1 MAFDPQQTAHQQQ
14 FGLSSAAS
22 ILAQES
28 ASAFMAK
35 VYRWMVGGLALT
47 AGTAWF
53 TAQSQ
58 AAFGF
63 VRSYFMPLIIAELVV
78 VFAFSFLAPRISGA
92 IAALMFLGYSFL
104 SGLTLSAIFFAYN
117 LGSISTAFFITAA
130 MFGALSVYGTVTKRD
145 LSAWAT
151 FLFMGL
157 IGVIVASVVNLFIQ
171 SDFLGF
177 VKSCAAVV
185 VFAGLT
191 AYDTQKL
198 RQMHASSGY
207 ASAGSLAING
217 ALVLYLDFINLFL
230 NILRLFGSRR

>member
-1 MAFDPQQTAHQQQ
+1 MAFDPQQQ
-14 FGLSSAAS
+14 FAAPSAAS
-22 ILAQES
+22 MLAEES

-35 VYRWMVGGLALT
+35 VYRWMVAGLALT
-47 AGTAWF
+47 AGTAF
-53 TAQSQ
+53 FVASNQE
-58 AAFGF
+58 AFAL
-63 VRSYFMPLIIAELVV
+63 VRGLYLPLILAELAVVV
-78 VFAFSFLAPRISGA
+78 VFSLMAHKISGVVA
-92 IAALMFLGYSFL
+92 GAMFLGYSFL
-104 SGLTLSAIFFAYN
+104 SGLTLSAIFFRYN
-117 LGSISTAFFITAA
+117 LGSISTSFFITSA
-130 MFGALSVYGTVTKRD
+130 MFGAMSVYGTVTKKD

-157 IGVIVASVVNLFIQ
+157 IGVLVAGVVNIFLQ

-198 RQMHASSGY
+198 RQLHASSGY
-207 ASAGSLAING
+207 SSAGSLAING

>member
-1 MAFDPQQTAHQQQ
+1 MAFDPQQSSHQQQ
-14 FGLSSAAS
+14 FGLPSASSL
-22 ILAQES
+22 LAEES

-35 VYRWMVGGLALT
+35 VYRWMVAGLALS

-53 TAQSQ
+53 VATSQ
-58 AAFGF
+58 EAFSF
-63 VRSYFMPLIIAELVV
+63 VRSFYLPLILAELGVV
-78 VFAFSFLAPRISGA
+78 IVFSMIAPRISGA
-92 IAALMFLGYSFL
+92 VAAAMFLGYSFL
-104 SGLTLSAIFFAYN
+104 SGLTLSAIFFRYN
-117 LGSISTAFFITAA
+117 LGSITTSFAITSA
-130 MFGALSVYGTVTKRD
+130 MFGALSVYGTVTKKD

-157 IGVIVASVVNLFIQ
+157 IGVLVAGVVNIFVQ
-171 SDFLGF
+171 SNFLGF
-177 VKSCAAVV
+177 VMSCAAVV

>member
-1 MAFDPQQTAHQQQ
+1 MAFDPQQSSHQQQ
-14 FGLSSAAS
+14 FGLPSAAS
-22 ILAQES
+22 LLAEES

-35 VYRWMVGGLALT
+35 VYRWMVAGLTLSA
-47 AGTAWF
+47 ATAWF
-53 TAQSQ
+53 VASNQQ
-58 AAFGF
+58 AFSL
-63 VRSYFMPLIIAELVV
+63 VRSFYLPLIIAELAV
-78 VFAFSFLAPRISGA
+78 VFVFSMIAPRISGPV
-92 IAALMFLGYSFL
+92 AAAMFLGYSFL
-104 SGLTLSAIFFAYN
+104 SGLTLSAIFFVYN
-117 LGSISTAFFITAA
+117 LGSISTSFFITAA
-130 MFGALSVYGTVTKRD
+130 MFGALSVYGTVTKKD
-145 LSAWAT
+145 LSGWAT

-157 IGVIVASVVNLFIQ
+157 IGVLVAGVVNIFLQ
-171 SDFLGF
+171 SNFLGF
-177 VKSCAAVV
+177 VMSCAAVV

>member
-1 MAFDPQQTAHQQQ
+1 MAFDPQQQQY
-14 FGLSSAAS
+14 GLPSAAA
-22 ILAQES
+22 ILSQES

-35 VYRWMVGGLALT
+35 VYRWMVAGLALT

-53 TAQSQ
+53 VASSQ
-58 AAFGF
+58 EAFAI
-63 VRSYFMPLIIAELVV
+63 VRGLYLPLIIGELVM
-78 VFAFSFLAPRISGA
+78 VFAFSAIAHRISATVAGA
-92 IAALMFLGYSFL
+92 MFLGYSFL
-104 SGLTLSAIFFAYN
+104 SGLTLSAIFFRYS
-117 LGSISTAFFITAA
+117 LGSISTAFFITSA
-130 MFGALSVYGTVTKRD
+130 MFGAMSVYGTVTKKD
-145 LSAWAT
+145 LSAWGT

-157 IGVIVASVVNLFIQ
+157 VGVLIAGVVNIFLQ
-171 SDFLGF
+171 SDLLGF

-198 RQMHASSGY
+198 RELHASSGY